1 MGVTTSED
9 VVRLIGRDGSMPA
22 RGGGRSRLEF
32 EEGPGD
38 VAAGREKDSGV
49 VEHNEVKKRF

>member
-1 MGVTTSED
+1 
-9 VVRLIGRDGSMPA
+9 MPA

-49 VEHNEVKKRF
+49 IEHNEVKKRF